1 MSACSIAAAPG
12 GAPWWSIGDRHT
24 SGSAQ
29 RDSWG
34 VRPGNPGVGFP
45 RERTVLFVPMEHTWA
60 EGPGHTAPRP
70 GLWKSEP
77 GVNGETALEAAAR
90 CPGSQTGP
98 LVVLPVV
105 GLGRCRF
112 LGPGSSPGISR
123 GDTLAP
129 ALSALSR
136 RRDIYSG
143 FTSCRAPQARR
154 SELTRALSV
163 PSPSSLI
170 LSIGQLKARK

>member
-1 MSACSIAAAPG
+1 MARRGQAHPRVSTERLLG
-12 GAPWWSIGDRHT
+12 GEAWE
-24 SGSAQ
+24 
-29 RDSWG
+29 
-34 VRPGNPGVGFP
+34 PGVGFP
-45 RERTVLFVPMEHTWA
+45 RERTVLFVPREHTWA

-77 GVNGETALEAAAR
+77 GVSGETALEAAAR
-90 CPGSQTGP
+90 CPGSQMGP
-98 LVVLPVV
+98 LVALPVV

-136 RRDIYSG
+136 RRRDIYSG
-143 FTSCRAPQARR
+143 FTSCRAPQ
-154 SELTRALSV
+154 
-163 PSPSSLI
+163 PD
-170 LSIGQLKARK
+170 GQN